1 MFTARYGLGLYIS
14 LWWTWYSKAVPWF
27 KRSVARPLTS
37 CFWVWSQSSPSEICV
52 QSGTGTG
59 LFSDYICFSR
69 QHHSTIAPFHQRST
83 LIFIYMLLLPEGQA
97 GEAWEHSK
105 KRYSSVKRGMLDRLH
120 LFTFYK
126 TSLYMLINDARMH
139 PSHTHTHTHTMKHPL
154 RTYNTHFVY
163 KTNFTSVPTQ
173 TNKLTDELTLT
184 HSYLNNASQCP
195 NNTAAAVR
203 LPLSMPDTVVL
214 PSASLAHNTRILNKT
229 RTSCTPLIVVAA
241 SWIPN
246 IIHRCIMNCL
256 NNC

>member
-1 MFTARYGLGLYIS
+1 
-14 LWWTWYSKAVPWF
+14 
-27 KRSVARPLTS
+27 
-37 CFWVWSQSSPSEICV
+37 
-52 QSGTGTG
+52 
-59 LFSDYICFSR
+59 
-69 QHHSTIAPFHQRST
+69 
-83 LIFIYMLLLPEGQA
+83 MLLLPEGQA

-105 KRYSSVKRGMLDRLH
+105 KRYSSVKRGMLDRQLH
-120 LFTFYK
+120 SLVHVLQDFTIHAYK
-126 TSLYMLINDARMH
+126 RRTYAPKS
-139 PSHTHTHTHTMKHPL
+139 HTHTHTMKHPL